1 MERALMQT
9 LAGTKGRKLW
19 TKMHIERLHLLRK
32 EVLTLSTSLFTINAA
47 TCFLHKVNKIPM
59 VF

>member
-1 MERALMQT
+1 MQT